1 MRIDITVAKNRP
13 LPAGA
18 LDALSAELSRR
29 IAHDFPEGEHHV
41 NVRYATG
48 NQLSVTGGC
57 KTSRDRITDLVQE
70 TWESADDWFTHD

>member
-29 IAHDFPEGEHHV
+29 IAHDFPEGEP
-41 NVRYATG
+41 
-48 NQLSVTGGC
+48 LSVTGGC
-57 KTSRDRITDLVQE
+57 KTSRDRITDLLQE